1 MYKLEAK
8 MSSTTATD
16 GTSVKVNSLNILLFK
31 IPHRLSDST
40 DCYYPL
46 LSSFCPPALFLN
58 FQYQV
63 ISLQGGVGCD
73 MDRLNCPGHRGV
85 DHRLHLHG
93 RENTQ
98 WLTLLHLGWAWR
110 VHRALRTRIRDRGRW
125 TGTSGLNKGS
135 SLWGEGLI
143 VDV

>member
-16 GTSVKVNSLNILLFK
+16 GTSVKGNSLNIILFE

-40 DCYYPL
+40 DCYYAL
-46 LSSFCPPALFLN
+46 LSSFCPPALFLD

-63 ISLQGGVGCD
+63 ISLQRGVGCD

-98 WLTLLHLGWAWR
+98 WLTLLHLG
-110 VHRALRTRIRDRGRW
+110 
-125 TGTSGLNKGS
+125 
-135 SLWGEGLI
+135 
-143 VDV
+143 